1 MIKLRLIRLGV
12 VLILLGLATGLA
24 AGMFANPRMGL
35 SSHIEGV
42 MNGILLIALGAVWE
56 NVRLGPKAERAAFWS
71 LAYGTSV
78 NWLTTLLAAI
88 WGAGS
93 MMPIA
98 AAGRSAAP
106 WQEAIVT
113 AGLLSLTAGM
123 FLGLGLVAYGV
134 LRGRG

>member
-1 MIKLRLIRLGV
+1 
-12 VLILLGLATGLA
+12 
-24 AGMFANPRMGL
+24 MFANPRMGL
-35 SSHIEGV
+35 SSHLEGV

-56 NVRLGPKAERAAFWS
+56 NVRLGPNPERAAFWS

-98 AAGRSAAP
+98 AAERSAAP

-113 AGLLSLTAGM
+113 AGLLSLTAAM